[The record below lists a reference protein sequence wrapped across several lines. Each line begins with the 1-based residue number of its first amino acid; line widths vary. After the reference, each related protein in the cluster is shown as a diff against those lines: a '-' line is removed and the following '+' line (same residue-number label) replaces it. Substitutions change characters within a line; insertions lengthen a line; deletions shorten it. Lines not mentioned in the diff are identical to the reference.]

1 MGDTQVCETPIG
13 RAVLHRSKVYT
24 AALEK
29 ELGVEQ
35 ERETRRLEG
44 ADALMRKAED
54 GAAVETERQR
64 RIRRGQ
70 AAQAARF
77 AALGITRD
85 VREAERQAE
94 HDEQTEQA
102 LVRLLTAQEK
112 QHEEHRLAHES
123 ANASRRRRQVE
134 SEAQTAARNALHS
147 SAVSASHVRATARID
162 ELGSTVQ
169 TIVAERREQRARRME
184 DLSRHQAGREEDR
197 EKQVAGIGALG
208 RRAEANV
215 DAARAEAQRRRHAA
229 AEARRVRQRAATA
242 IRREQDAKLE
252 REARAVMQQ
261 GLEEDAEWVRRWANR
276 GFDLVSRDLGGRR
289 STSSAPSP
297 NLTPQPGPN
306 LTPRPPPDQPTPR
319 VAGIEERAVR
329 EREKLLRMDE
339 RLKATEAQ
347 VCVYSAR
354 TAHAQRT
361 HSTRAAHAQHTHC
374 ARTPHAHRTRAIEAQ
389 ACRHIYKVRW
399 SSLRTHL
406 RPPPPPL
413 HPCAE
418 ATQRGPAGAA
428 RYCGSADARGF
439 PQDARKRGGGQ
450 ERPAHRLRRVRR
462 APVVDADPRLR
473 PHHAGALHLRTS
485 AHLHL
490 RLPGTPANPAPTPP
504 RPAHLL
510 GMHSAHW
517 YAQGGELRPSLDE
530 TTRMLRAE
538 SFVPS
543 TPSPCSRPRTAAS
556 APPASARGAASAP
569 ARSARTDGSGGGGA
583 RVLFQDKAATQ
594 PHKNA
599 FRPTTRRCALCEV
612 EFETKN
618 LGFTVT
624 HNAIHRLRS
633 RWGAPST
640 AAARSVATLYNAAHV
655 CIFCTQF
662 FCSEM
667 DRSQGPGVGLR

>member
-147 SAVSASHVRATARID
+147 SAVSASHVSATARID

-347 VCVYSAR
+347 VCVRSAR

-374 ARTPHAHRTRAIEAQ
+374 ARTPHAHRTHTARGPLRRRRAATSTKCGG
-389 ACRHIYKVRW
+389 AHSAPTCA
-399 SSLRTHL
+399 
-406 RPPPPPL
+406 L
-413 HPCAE
+413 HPRPSTPAQKRLSAGQRAQLGTVEARMRAAFLKTRGSVAAGKSDLPTASAACA
-418 ATQRGPAGAA
+418 ALRSSTQTLAYVPTTQVLCTCA
-428 RYCGSADARGF
+428 RLHICISDS
-439 PQDARKRGGGQ
+439 
-450 ERPAHRLRRVRR
+450 R
-462 APVVDADPRLR
+462 APPQT
-473 PHHAGALHLRTS
+473 LH
-485 AHLHL
+485 
-490 RLPGTPANPAPTPP
+490 PP
-504 RPAHLL
+504 RPAQRTCLVCTRRIGMRRVASCAHRSTRRRACCAPRASSRLRRRRAAARAPPRRRRLRLPAAPRRRPPDRRALTAAAGRGCCFRIRPLL
-510 GMHSAHW
+510 NH
-517 YAQGGELRPSLDE
+517 
-530 TTRMLRAE
+530 TR
-538 SFVPS
+538 
-543 TPSPCSRPRTAAS
+543 TPSGRRRGDARCARLSSRPRTLAS
-556 APPASARGAASAP
+556 
-569 ARSARTDGSGGGGA
+569 
-583 RVLFQDKAATQ
+583 L
-594 PHKNA
+594 
-599 FRPTTRRCALCEV
+599 
-612 EFETKN
+612 
-618 LGFTVT
+618 
-624 HNAIHRLRS
+624 
-633 RWGAPST
+633 
-640 AAARSVATLYNAAHV
+640 
-655 CIFCTQF
+655 
-662 FCSEM
+662 
-667 DRSQGPGVGLR
+667 

>member
-112 QHEEHRLAHES
+112 LHEEHRLAHES

-134 SEAQTAARNALHS
+134 SEAQAAARNALHS
-147 SAVSASHVRATARID
+147 CAVSASHVSAVARID

-347 VCVYSAR
+347 VCVRSAR

-361 HSTRAAHAQHTHC
+361 HSTRTAHAHRTHT
-374 ARTPHAHRTRAIEAQ
+374 ARTPHEGH
-389 ACRHIYKVRW
+389 
-399 SSLRTHL
+399 
-406 RPPPPPL
+406 
-413 HPCAE
+413 
-418 ATQRGPAGAA
+418 
-428 RYCGSADARGF
+428 
-439 PQDARKRGGGQ
+439 
-450 ERPAHRLRRVRR
+450 
-462 APVVDADPRLR
+462 
-473 PHHAGALHLRTS
+473 
-485 AHLHL
+485 
-490 RLPGTPANPAPTPP
+490 
-504 RPAHLL
+504 
-510 GMHSAHW
+510 
-517 YAQGGELRPSLDE
+517 
-530 TTRMLRAE
+530 
-538 SFVPS
+538 
-543 TPSPCSRPRTAAS
+543 
-556 APPASARGAASAP
+556 
-569 ARSARTDGSGGGGA
+569 
-583 RVLFQDKAATQ
+583 
-594 PHKNA
+594 
-599 FRPTTRRCALCEV
+599 
-612 EFETKN
+612 
-618 LGFTVT
+618 
-624 HNAIHRLRS
+624 
-633 RWGAPST
+633 
-640 AAARSVATLYNAAHV
+640 
-655 CIFCTQF
+655 
-662 FCSEM
+662 
-667 DRSQGPGVGLR
+667 